1 MVNYPQAPASQYITP
16 TMSDVK
22 GLDTTQAKID
32 GSSLRIGI
40 VHTRWNTTV
49 VDSLLKGVLAKLRES
64 GVKAQNIVI
73 QNVPGSYEL
82 PFACKK

>member
-1 MVNYPQAPASQYITP
+1 
-16 TMSDVK
+16 MSNVK
-22 GLDTTQAKID
+22 GLDTSQTKFD

-40 VHTRWNTTV
+40 VHTRWNTAV
-49 VDSLLKGVLAKLRES
+49 VDSLLKGALEKLRES
-64 GVKAQNIVI
+64 GVKPQNIVV